1 MITIRVPLRF
11 QPNTVI
17 KFNPTEENLKNCI
30 KEALIYEVED
40 DFFEKVVNESNI
52 NDADKEKIIKYLTS
66 TDVDVL
72 LKHCSIDYDSLE
84 FDYFDAEDI
93 IVYSIKL
100 IFNENIA
107 KDNMGD

>member
-1 MITIRVPLRF
+1 MITFRVPLRF
-11 QPNTVI
+11 QPDTVI

-40 DFFEKVVNESNI
+40 DFFEKIVNETNI
-52 NDADKEKIIKYLTS
+52 DDADKEKIIWYLTS
-66 TDVDVL
+66 TDIDVL
-72 LKHCSIDYDSLE
+72 LKYCNIDYDSLE

-100 IFNENIA
+100 LFNEDII
-107 KDNMGD
+107 D

>member
-30 KEALIYEVED
+30 KDALVYEVED
-40 DFFEKVVNESNI
+40 DFFEKIVNEANI
-52 NDADKEKIIKYLTS
+52 NEADKEKIIWYLTS

-72 LKHCSIDYDSLE
+72 LKYCSIDYDSLA
-84 FDYFDAEDI
+84 FDDFDAEDI
-93 IVYSIKL
+93 LVYSIKL
-100 IFNENIA
+100 LFNEDIVN
-107 KDNMGD
+107 

>member
-1 MITIRVPLRF
+1 MITIRVPLLF

-30 KEALIYEVED
+30 KDALVYGVEYED
-40 DFFEKVVNESNI
+40 DFFEKAVNETNI
-52 NDADKEKIIKYLTS
+52 DDADKEKIIKYLTS

-93 IVYSIKL
+93 IVYSIKIL
-100 IFNENIA
+100 FNEDII
-107 KDNMGD
+107 D

>member
-1 MITIRVPLRF
+1 MN
-11 QPNTVI
+11 PNTVI

-30 KEALIYEVED
+30 KDALVYEVED
-40 DFFEKVVNESNI
+40 DFFEKIVNEANI
-52 NDADKEKIIKYLTS
+52 NEAQLFDKEKIIWYLTS

-72 LKHCSIDYDSLE
+72 LKYCNIDYDSLE

-100 IFNENIA
+100 LFNEDII
-107 KDNMGD
+107 D